1 MNHRTPS
8 LVCKAIKPHW
18 GVRGARDILELSQ
31 LLLNL
36 AKAKIIIKHIFLGK
50 EEPDRIIQRR
60 TEYLHAPPTF
70 YESGLL

>member
-1 MNHRTPS
+1 MSGIRPDIEVGLPFS
-8 LVCKAIKPHW
+8 LRLPPVAA
-18 GVRGARDILELSQ
+18 GSFQVRPNRISGPTL
-31 LLLNL
+31 
-36 AKAKIIIKHIFLGK
+36 IIIKHIFLGK